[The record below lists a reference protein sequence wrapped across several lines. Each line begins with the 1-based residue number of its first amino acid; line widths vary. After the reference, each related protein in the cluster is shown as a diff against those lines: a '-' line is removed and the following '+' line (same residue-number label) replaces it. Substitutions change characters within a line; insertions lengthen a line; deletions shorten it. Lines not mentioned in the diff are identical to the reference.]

1 MHRVQSRDG
10 TELACETSGSGPAL
24 VIVNG
29 ALSDRSSVTPLRAH
43 LDRHFTVVGYDRR
56 GRGDSGDTAPYRPE
70 RELEDLAAV
79 VLALEQPAFVFGHS
93 SGAILALRAALNGVP
108 MQRLALN
115 EPPFILPGTRPM
127 PPADIT
133 ARVAE
138 RIAAD
143 DREGAL
149 RVFFGEQVGLP
160 APAFEQM
167 KATPLWPRMVALA
180 HTTPY
185 DSALAGDSALPPA
198 ALLGKLSLPVLVLNG
213 TASTPW
219 LAETAR
225 ALVAALPNARGK
237 ALEGQAHSP
246 APDVLAPVLVDFFQE
261 ARRNEV

>member
-1 MHRVQSRDG
+1 
-10 TELACETSGSGPAL
+10 

-43 LDRHFTVVGYDRR
+43 LDGHFTVVGYDRR

-79 VLALEQPAFVFGHS
+79 VLSLEQPAFVYGHS

-108 MQRLALN
+108 MRRLALN
-115 EPPFILPGTRPM
+115 EPPFMLPGTRPL

-133 ARVAE
+133 SRIAE
-138 RIAAD
+138 RLRAD

-149 RVFFGEQVGLP
+149 RVFFSEQVGLP
-160 APAFEQM
+160 APAFESM
-167 KATPLWPRMVALA
+167 KASPLWPRMVALA
-180 HTTPY
+180 HTVAY
-185 DSALAGDSALPPA
+185 DSALAGDSALPEA
-198 ALLGKLSLPVLVLNG
+198 ALLAKLSLPLLVLNG
-213 TASTPW
+213 TASAPW

-225 ALVAALPNARGK
+225 ALVAALPNARGT

-246 APDVLAPVLVDFFQE
+246 APEVLAPVLVSFFQE
-261 ARRNEV
+261 QS